1 MAVRAASENNGR
13 QAARRG
19 IGRVSR
25 SLFITGAT
33 GYLGRRV
40 LQQAL
45 PFEQIRCL
53 YRGARVEAPASVE
66 WVKGELLHRD
76 SYSAALDASCTVL
89 HMAAATGK
97 RRRADFFRINA
108 EGTRA
113 LIEECVSRG
122 VRRFIHVSTIA
133 VKFADT
139 RRYHYAES
147 KRQAEAMVA
156 ASGIPSLIVRP
167 TLILGPGAP
176 NLASL
181 SRLAAAP
188 VMPMFG
194 GGEARLQP
202 IHVDDVAA
210 AIAGFAA
217 QPELGGEIVELGGP
231 EIVTMRELLERLR
244 ATLTA
249 RPARSLSIA
258 AAPLAAL
265 LGSLEEALFPVLPFT
280 AGQLASFTNDGVADR
295 RAASAS
301 MIPVST
307 MLAHA

>member
-1 MAVRAASENNGR
+1 
-13 QAARRG
+13 
-19 IGRVSR
+19 
-25 SLFITGAT
+25 
-33 GYLGRRV
+33 
-40 LQQAL
+40 
-45 PFEQIRCL
+45 
-53 YRGARVEAPASVE
+53 
-66 WVKGELLHRD
+66 
-76 SYSAALDASCTVL
+76 
-89 HMAAATGK
+89 
-97 RRRADFFRINA
+97 
-108 EGTRA
+108 
-113 LIEECVSRG
+113 
-122 VRRFIHVSTIA
+122 
-133 VKFADT
+133 
-139 RRYHYAES
+139 
-147 KRQAEAMVA
+147 
-156 ASGIPSLIVRP
+156 
-167 TLILGPGAP
+167 
-176 NLASL
+176 
-181 SRLAAAP
+181 